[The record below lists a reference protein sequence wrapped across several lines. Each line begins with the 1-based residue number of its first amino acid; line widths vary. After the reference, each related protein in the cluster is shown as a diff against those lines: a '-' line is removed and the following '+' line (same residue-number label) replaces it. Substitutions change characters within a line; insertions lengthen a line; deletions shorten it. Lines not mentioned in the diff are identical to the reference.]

1 MFINNQINLLSK
13 EDIQETVIDFKHNKI
28 ISYVDYF
35 LEKQIGQCH
44 VYSYP
49 SEMQYYQN
57 ITNHFSGGL
66 YKYVRLISLYDEH
79 PFEHEFFIKISQS
92 FPFLESL
99 TLINNQTQKSKQ
111 FYKSINNDNNLSI
124 VKYNH
129 LITVVISTVHEDYI
143 QEFLFNTKT
152 YFHNNIYLNIN
163 YKLLEKVTHNF
174 ARDDTN

>member
-1 MFINNQINLLSK
+1 
-13 EDIQETVIDFKHNKI
+13 
-28 ISYVDYF
+28 
-35 LEKQIGQCH
+35 
-44 VYSYP
+44 
-49 SEMQYYQN
+49 
-57 ITNHFSGGL
+57 
-66 YKYVRLISLYDEH
+66 
-79 PFEHEFFIKISQS
+79 
-92 FPFLESL
+92 
-99 TLINNQTQKSKQ
+99 TQKSKQ

-129 LITVVISTVHEDYI
+129 LITVDISTVHEDYI